1 MAWTYQFDEIDKEVT
16 KDQSTPGRFTF
27 NRYLYFKPD
36 QYEGWSKQQGY
47 SEIPYTAEL
56 VGNPA
61 IPSAGTPLSGSLSG
75 FYLKDIM
82 SITNLTTEEHGDH
95 CSYAQV
101 TLEYENIS
109 TDTQGN
115 DSAPISYQP
124 SKGLKPWQ
132 RKVEDFQITN
142 QSIEVPMIQGWT
154 IEMSGGTPVEVLKDL
169 KTTAGQPLY
178 GQTSQRWVQRLTWTY
193 FSKDEDYSMSGGP
206 IVNIS
211 GVTIFDKITIPEG
224 KGLLMPPSYRKLYY
238 YKNSDDTHP
247 DTYDQWNFEIIVDD
261 TGFFKEFLNAGTKAI
276 ISGVPTD
283 ICSWYIYTPDIEG
296 RPPVKAFGS
305 FDEMMYFKKQVD
317 EHNKSVSEEANQ
329 WVFTGDFVQSP
340 VPLTLSGTI
349 DMSAV
354 YNASET
360 VKRKFRPYEKGIWH
374 LGIR

>member
-1 MAWTYQFDEIDKEVT
+1 
-16 KDQSTPGRFTF
+16 
-27 NRYLYFKPD
+27 
-36 QYEGWSKQQGY
+36 
-47 SEIPYTAEL
+47 
-56 VGNPA
+56 
-61 IPSAGTPLSGSLSG
+61 
-75 FYLKDIM
+75 M

-115 DSAPISYQP
+115 DMAPISYQP

-154 IEMSGGTPVEVLKDL
+154 IEMSGGTSVEVLKDF

-211 GVTIFDKITIPEG
+211 GVTLFDKITIPDG

-283 ICSWYIYTPDIEG
+283 ICSYYIYMPDIEG
-296 RPPVKAFGS
+296 RPPIKAFGS
-305 FDEMMYFKKQVD
+305 FNDMMDYKKQVD
-317 EHNKSVSEEANQ
+317 EHNKSVSEDSDK

-349 DMSAV
+349 DMSAA

-360 VKRKFRPYEKGIWH
+360 VKRKFRPYEKGVWN